1 MSKILFY
8 CLLIYSSI
16 SSASTVDNVEE
27 IRYTTLQIVHIFDE
41 QHKDNIKDLID
52 LADKEDKTLIC
63 IGDYMKKQ
71 SKSYSK
77 IVQNDLYD
85 LINNFDNISARLQ
98 GRKERVE
105 KITFDNKIE
114 ALAKVQCDAYYSMGM
129 LK

>member
-1 MSKILFY
+1 M
-8 CLLIYSSI
+8 LIYSSI